1 MEQRAIT
8 TQTTQTVESRK
19 QKQKQTSIPYHWTRL
34 FFTED
39 ISPDNHRLIE
49 LQRRACWIGI
59 ALILLGLNELNQD
72 AVLYLQTHLQ
82 YVQSYSSL
90 VSFALVAGSVAAIW
104 MALRPKE
111 LKPRALQEHPQR
123 WQQRTL
129 ILIIIQAIIGSFL
142 FGYIIGM
149 CFLPPL
155 LANDG
160 TSLDTNAAITLT
172 QGHNP
177 YTDSS
182 IIQVAQRFS
191 IQANWTTPLRVGQF
205 ANQLDYPS
213 MDRLKSV
220 FAADLKAGQA
230 PEFESKVSYP
240 ALSFLILVPFALLKD
255 YNVLP
260 FFLLSYL
267 LLVAI
272 AWKVTRPQMRPWVLL
287 LALANIPMWSSVY
300 GSNLDIFII
309 LLVVLAWL
317 LRDARWSSALFFG
330 LALAGKQ
337 TAWFLIPF
345 YLILIGRQYGWKEA
359 LGRMSIATV
368 IALLINLPFMLW
380 NFHAWLAGVLAPV
393 ADPMFPTG
401 VGIIALSTAHVLPY
415 FPTWLYTCL
424 EAGAMLVMFG
434 WYWSLCRKRPQAAL
448 MLAMLPLFLAWRS
461 LPSYFYCI
469 AYPIFIFLVARPST
483 GKAALRFLPAP
494 RESVGADL
502 SRTAPIYRLAWLHWP
517 INRRCAR

>member
-1 MEQRAIT
+1 MEQRTVT
-8 TQTTQTVESRK
+8 TQTIHAAETRK
-19 QKQKQTSIPYHWTRL
+19 QNQRQTSIKYHWMRL

-39 ISPDNHRLIE
+39 TSPDNHRLIE
-49 LQRRACWIGI
+49 LQWRACWIGI
-59 ALILLGLNELNQD
+59 ALILQGLNELNQD
-72 AVLYLQTHLQ
+72 ASLYLQSYLQ
-82 YVQSYSSL
+82 HAQSYSSL
-90 VSFALVAGSVAAIW
+90 IGFALMAGSLVAIW

-111 LKPRALQEHPQR
+111 LKPRALQGHPQR

-129 ILIIIQAIIGSFL
+129 VLILIEAVIGAFL

-182 IIQVAQRFS
+182 IIEVAKRFS
-191 IQANWTTPLRVGQF
+191 IQANWTTPLRAGQF
-205 ANQLDYPS
+205 ANQLDYPTIS
-213 MDRLKSV
+213 RLNAV
-220 FAADLKAGQA
+220 FEADLKAGQA

-272 AWKVTRPQMRPWVLL
+272 AWKVARPELRPWVLL

-317 LRDARWSSALFFG
+317 LRDARWFSALIFG

-337 TAWFLIPF
+337 TSWFLVPF

-359 LGRMSIATV
+359 LGRMSIAGV
-368 IALLINLPFMLW
+368 VALLINLPFMLW
-380 NFHAWLAGVLAPV
+380 NFHAWLAGVMAPV

-401 VGIIALSTAHVLPY
+401 VGIITLSTAHLLPY

-424 EAGAMLVMFG
+424 EAGAMLVMFR

-448 MLAMLPLFLAWRS
+448 LLAMLPLFLAWRS
-461 LPSYFYCI
+461 LPSYFSCI
-469 AYPIFIFLVARPST
+469 AYPIFIFLAARTYS
-483 GKAALRFLPAP
+483 GKAALRG
-494 RESVGADL
+494 ESVGAAL
-502 SRTAPIYRLAWLHWP
+502 SRTPPMYRP
-517 INRRCAR
+517 S